1 MNNSQTDVLALF
13 EPEREGEQET
23 SDHTPRTEQ
32 TGEDESA
39 PVAGEQANTSR
50 EKAFRALMEGE
61 YKDLFTAYFQET
73 FNRRF
78 KEHKQIKT
86 EWESAK
92 PLLDALRERY
102 GECSGEA
109 LLDAIRAETDQ
120 KNAPTE
126 AEKPLAEKSC
136 DIPEERMKR
145 ACAEAEARMLAHI
158 RARGLRPA
166 ENGLCAQGGAVG
178 LTGHLT
184 REERAEMARRA
195 ANGERI
201 VL

>member
-1 MNNSQTDVLALF
+1 MNNNETDTLALF
-13 EPEREGEQET
+13 APVCEGENET

-32 TGEDESA
+32 TGDESA
-39 PVAGEQANTSR
+39 SAAEKQTTTSR
-50 EKAFRALMEGE
+50 EEDFRALMEGE

-78 KEHKQIKT
+78 KEHKQIKA
-86 EWESAK
+86 ELESAK
-92 PLLDALRERY
+92 GVLEALKQRCGAQSTQGLLDV
-102 GECSGEA
+102 
-109 LLDAIRAETDQ
+109 IRAETVL

-126 AEKPLAEKSC
+126 AEKTHSEMASKQALES
-136 DIPEERMKR
+136 
-145 ACAEAEARMLAHI
+145 ARQKAQEQLLAHI

-166 ENGLCAQGGAVG
+166 ESALSVHGTHANGAQR
-178 LTGHLT
+178 LT

-201 VL
+201 EL